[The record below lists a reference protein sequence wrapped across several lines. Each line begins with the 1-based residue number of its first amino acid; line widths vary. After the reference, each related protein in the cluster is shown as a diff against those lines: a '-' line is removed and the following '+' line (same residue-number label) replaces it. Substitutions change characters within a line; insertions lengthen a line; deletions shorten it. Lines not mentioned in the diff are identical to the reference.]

1 MTQTT
6 VDQVDLL
13 SLLVEVYH
21 KYTTAQGLP
30 SVSADEQDFN
40 ELTESQRSW
49 MEAFQILWE
58 DAESR

>member
-13 SLLVEVYH
+13 AEIYRN
-21 KYTTAQGLP
+21 YITEQGLP

-40 ELTESQRSW
+40 ELTDSQVKW
-49 MEAFQILWE
+49 IEAFQILW
-58 DAESR
+58 DGAL

>member
-1 MTQTT
+1 MPQTT

-13 SLLVEVYH
+13 AEVYRN
-21 KYTTAQGLP
+21 YIITQGLP

-49 MEAFQILWE
+49 IEAFQILW
-58 DAESR
+58 DESQ

>member
-1 MTQTT
+1 MAQTT

-13 SLLVEVYH
+13 AEIYR
-21 KYTTAQGLP
+21 KYITEQGLP

-49 MEAFQILWE
+49 IEAFQILWE
-58 DAESR
+58 EAS

>member
-1 MTQTT
+1 MPQTT

-13 SLLVEVYH
+13 AEVYRN
-21 KYTTAQGLP
+21 YIITQGLP

-49 MEAFQILWE
+49 IEAFQTLW
-58 DAESR
+58 DLAT

>member
-1 MTQTT
+1 MPQTT

-13 SLLVEVYH
+13 AEVYRN
-21 KYTTAQGLP
+21 YIITQGLP

-49 MEAFQILWE
+49 IEAFEILWD
-58 DAESR
+58 DAQ

>member
-1 MTQTT
+1 MPQTT

-13 SLLVEVYH
+13 AEIYR
-21 KYTTAQGLP
+21 KYITEQGLP

-49 MEAFQILWE
+49 IEAFIILW
-58 DAESR
+58 DAAS